1 MKNIVNKLDLL
12 KCEDGSGKCKM
23 HIEKD
28 KLLCT
33 ECTNEFS
40 IVDNKL
46 LFTKDYFKTNNW
58 DDKSERFKTLDYGK
72 FLFNKI
78 NGPKIKDLPTLYG
91 DKGPCVNLGSGEN
104 NYENYINI
112 DLGNY
117 KNVDLICNLEKLPF
131 KNNSISLVAC
141 NSVFEHLENPE
152 KVRNEVKRIL
162 KSGGH
167 FYLCIPFMCIRH
179 HEIDFRRWT
188 SYGLKNFLEKDFE
201 ILESGACR
209 SPAQS
214 LISYVNAFID
224 LSVKTKILKR
234 FLYFLWKYLSAPLYL
249 LKVNSSEHTQSMA
262 QTIYI
267 VGKKK

>member
-1 MKNIVNKLDLL
+1 MKNIVKRIDLL
-12 KCEDGSGKCKM
+12 KCINSNNECKM
-23 HIEKD
+23 YLEKNV
-28 KLLCT
+28 LLCT
-33 ECTNEFS
+33 ECSKSHN

-46 LFTKDYFKTNNW
+46 IFTENYFNTDNW
-58 DDKSERFKTLDYGK
+58 DNKSEKFKTLDYGE

-78 NGPKIKDLPTLYG
+78 NGPKIKDLPNIYG
-91 DKGPCVNLGSGEN
+91 NNGPCINLGSGEN
-104 NYENYINI
+104 DYENYINV

-117 KNVDLICNLEKLPF
+117 KNVDVICNLEKLPF

-141 NSVFEHLENPE
+141 NSVFEHLKNPE
-152 KVRNEVKRIL
+152 KVKEEVKRVL
-162 KSGGH
+162 KTGGY

-188 SYGLKNFLEKDFE
+188 SYGLKDFLETDFE
-201 ILESGACR
+201 IIESGACR

-224 LSVKTKILKR
+224 LSIKTKILKKTL
-234 FLYFLWKYLSAPLYL
+234 FFLWKYLSAPLYL

-267 VGKKK
+267 IGKKK